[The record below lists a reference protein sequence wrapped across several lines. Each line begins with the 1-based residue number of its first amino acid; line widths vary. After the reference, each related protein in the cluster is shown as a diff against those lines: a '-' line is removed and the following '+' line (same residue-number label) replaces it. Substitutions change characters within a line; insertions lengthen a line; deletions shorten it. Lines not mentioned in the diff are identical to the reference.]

1 MLAIDHFIAN
11 NGELVKLIRFIE
23 VIYDPDT
30 EEIDMDKSKFEVED
44 NLEMVIGNR
53 QSQRPSLD
61 KQVEGWTYQDTLITF
76 FPADTNISPREG
88 FDADIVETIDGRR
101 FRVNRTDFDRI
112 LNIIKKK
119 VFLEPLR
126 GGQQG

>member
-1 MLAIDHFIAN
+1 MLSIDHFIKK
-11 NGELVKLIRFIE
+11 NGERVKILRFLE
-23 VIYDPDT
+23 VVYSSDDDA
-30 EEIDMDKSKFEVED
+30 IDMDKSKFEVQE
-44 NLEMVIGNR
+44 NVEMVIGNR

-61 KQVEGWTYQDTLITF
+61 KQAEGWTYQDTLITF

-101 FRVNRTDFDRI
+101 FRVNRTDFDNI
-112 LNIIKKK
+112 LNIRKQK

>member
-1 MLAIDHFIAN
+1 MLSIDHFIKK
-11 NGELVKLIRFIE
+11 NGERVKIMRFLQVVYSDE
-23 VIYDPDT
+23 DDA
-30 EEIDMDKSKFEVED
+30 IDMDKSKFEVEE
-44 NLEMVIGNR
+44 NVEMVIGNR

-101 FRVNRTDFDRI
+101 FRVNRTDFDNI
-112 LNIIKKK
+112 LNIRKQK